1 MRNHCTSDLTT
12 PEKPKSPKKDGKKN
26 EIPEL
31 EFENSSPKRNEAK
44 IHPVVK
50 KTSGKISDKIVSTDS
65 RMASASGG
73 RNSLTTERTN

>member
-1 MRNHCTSDLTT
+1 MRENHCTSDLTT

-50 KTSGKISDKIVSTDS
+50 KTSGKIVSTDS

>member
-1 MRNHCTSDLTT
+1 MRNHCASDLTT
-12 PEKPKSPKKDGKKN
+12 PEKLKSPKKDGKKN

-31 EFENSSPKRNEAK
+31 EFESHSSPKRNEAK
-44 IHPVVK
+44 IHPVIK
-50 KTSGKISDKIVSTDS
+50 KTSSKIVSTDS